1 MFFFY
6 SITYTE
12 ENLNLKCIF
21 GRDLS
26 NIYIFHWRD
35 IIHVLCIQLLF
46 PVYSIRRA
54 NSIRLNRISV
64 CNNT

>member
-26 NIYIFHWRD
+26 NINIFRWRD
-35 IIHVLCIQLLF
+35 NIHVLCIQLFFSYIL
-46 PVYSIRRA
+46 YEEQIQYD
-54 NSIRLNRISV
+54 
-64 CNNT
+64 